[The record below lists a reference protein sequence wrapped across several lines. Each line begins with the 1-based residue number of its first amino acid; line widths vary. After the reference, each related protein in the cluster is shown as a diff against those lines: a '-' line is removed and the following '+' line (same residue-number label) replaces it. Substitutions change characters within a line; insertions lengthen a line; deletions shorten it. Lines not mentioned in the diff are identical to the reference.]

1 MKIRIALAEDNRIN
15 RNTFLEKTA
24 LFPDLEIVFVAV
36 NGEECLEHLKKLPP
50 ALLPR
55 VIFMDLE
62 MPEMNGVQAITIGK
76 ALNPDIHFIVLTVF
90 DDDDKIFD
98 AIRAGASGYLMKH
111 EPAETLMNAVR
122 SVLEDEG
129 APMSP
134 AIARKALNLLRHDA
148 KSNEEKSK
156 TFPDRLSEKETT
168 VLEHLVNGWDAKR
181 SASVL
186 NISVL
191 TVRKHIYNIYG
202 KLHINSKAQAIHLA
216 HTQKWFEKK

>member
-111 EPAETLMNAVR
+111 EPAETLMDAVR

>member
-111 EPAETLMNAVR
+111 EPAETLMDAVR

-134 AIARKALNLLRHDA
+134 AIARKALNLLRHDV
-148 KSNEEKSK
+148 KPNEEKSK
-156 TFPDRLSEKETT
+156 TFPDRLSEKETI

-202 KLHINSKAQAIHLA
+202 KLHVNSKAQAIHLA
-216 HTQKWFEKK
+216 HSQKWFEKK